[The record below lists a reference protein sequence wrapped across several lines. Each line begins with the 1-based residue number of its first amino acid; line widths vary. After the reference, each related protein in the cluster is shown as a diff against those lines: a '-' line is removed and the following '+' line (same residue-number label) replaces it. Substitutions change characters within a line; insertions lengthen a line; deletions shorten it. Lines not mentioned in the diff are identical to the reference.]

1 MSGDIGVH
9 RRHRYS
15 AAHEETS
22 FIIVNNTSDKEHDRD
37 EMRAKEERR
46 GKFWTA
52 RTAMSGP
59 EGGKTTADKD
69 EWAREGAQ
77 QQQHPHNNKT
87 TKNTTLQ
94 KHDGWEADGTSVERD
109 KE

>member
-1 MSGDIGVH
+1 V
-9 RRHRYS
+9 
-15 AAHEETS
+15 
-22 FIIVNNTSDKEHDRD
+22 
-37 EMRAKEERR
+37 
-46 GKFWTA
+46 
-52 RTAMSGP
+52 
-59 EGGKTTADKD
+59 GKTTADKD

-77 QQQHPHNNKT
+77 QQQHPHNNKN